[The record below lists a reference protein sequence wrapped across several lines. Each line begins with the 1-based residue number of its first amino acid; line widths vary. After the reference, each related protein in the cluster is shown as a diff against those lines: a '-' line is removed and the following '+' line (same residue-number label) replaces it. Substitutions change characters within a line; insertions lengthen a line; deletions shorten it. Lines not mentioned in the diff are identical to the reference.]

1 MSALRSRVESKVL
14 ADRLAGLSPVVTAA
28 IQQMRSAAYLQ
39 GEVPA
44 KYKLLSAAAISVA
57 LRCEPCIRA
66 YVEWAGKKGATK
78 TELVEFLNVAMAMQG
93 CPGEEWSLKALGAWE
108 ELIEGSATRAAGST
122 EDLVDPGCCSTPE
135 S

>member
-1 MSALRSRVESKVL
+1 MSTLKSRDGSNTL
-14 ADRLAGLSPVVTAA
+14 AEELGQLSPTITSSIA
-28 IQQMRSAAYLQ
+28 QMRKTAYLQ
-39 GEVPA
+39 GEVPS

-93 CPGEEWSLKALGAWE
+93 CPGEEWSLKALRAWE
-108 ELIEGSATRAAGST
+108 ELIEGKVSQST
-122 EDLVDPGCCSTPE
+122 EPTHEHSGDGCCSG